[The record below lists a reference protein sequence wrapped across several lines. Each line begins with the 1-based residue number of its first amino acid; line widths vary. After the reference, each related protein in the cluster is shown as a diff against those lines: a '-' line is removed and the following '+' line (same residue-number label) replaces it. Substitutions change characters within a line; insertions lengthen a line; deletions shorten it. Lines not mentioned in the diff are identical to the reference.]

1 MGSLTGCSKAASQ
14 AGFTLLEVMI
24 ALAVLAITLMAI
36 LDLFNYDLALNG
48 HSTNLTRAS
57 LLAQER
63 VAAVELSGLRD
74 VGVWTGTFPGYEGF
88 GWKMQV
94 EPAPLDFLREV
105 RIQVFWQES
114 KQEEAVEMT
123 TFIFDER

>member
-1 MGSLTGCSKAASQ
+1 
-14 AGFTLLEVMI
+14 MI

-63 VAAVELSGLRD
+63 VAAAELSGLRD
-74 VGVWTGTFPGYEGF
+74 VGEWTGTFAGYEGF

-105 RIQVFWQES
+105 RIQVFWQET
-114 KQEEAVEMT
+114 KQEEVVEMT